1 VLEIVKAGGWLML
14 PIMLCSVAALAITLE
29 RFFALS
35 PKKIVPPNLVAQVW
49 GWVKNNQLD
58 ANKLRD
64 LRQGSPLGLLLATAI
79 INARHGREVM
89 RESIESASS
98 VVLLELERYQN
109 ALGTVA
115 LIAPMLGLIGSVFG
129 IMQVF
134 NDIRIHGS
142 GDAAALAGGIAEA
155 LITTASGLVVAVPAT
170 MVHRYFNGRIGSL
183 VVQLEQ
189 ESVKLVDAMLGERD
203 GEPKENWP

>member
-29 RFFALS
+29 RFFALRP
-35 PKKIVPPNLVAQVW
+35 PKILPPNLVAQVW

-64 LRQGSPLGLLLATAI
+64 VKQGSPLGLLLTTAI

-89 RESIESASS
+89 KEAVESASS
-98 VVLLELERYQN
+98 VVLLDLERYQN

-115 LIAPMLGLIGSVFG
+115 LIAPMLGLVGSVFG

-134 NDIRIHGS
+134 NDIRVHGS

-155 LITTASGLVVAVPAT
+155 LITTASGLIVAIPST
-170 MVHRYFNGRIGSL
+170 MMHRYFNGRIASL

-189 ESVKLVDAMLGERD
+189 ESAKLVEALLGERD
-203 GEPKENWP
+203 SEPKENWP